1 MKVSAVILL
10 ISVAVFV
17 SPAYAKKV
25 EIGQTVTECLAYP
38 EACVSVVD
46 AFLAELDRGE
56 VDSEVA
62 VGLLSARLYEIAG
75 SSTVLQRNYFSE
87 SLQGLSSW
95 SEVNVGPQSSRIKS
109 LAEGATQAAA
119 AGSGAAAGN
128 NDSQLSVTITS
139 RGRGWGKDK
148 CGPGV
153 GKSCSPWA
161 DFPGG
166 GWGPPRPPHGSPN

>member
-25 EIGQTVTECLAYP
+25 EIGQTVTECLAFP

-46 AFLAELDRGE
+46 TFLAELKPGE
-56 VDSEVA
+56 VDGEVA
-62 VGLLSARLYEIAG
+62 VGLLYARLYEIAG
-75 SSTVLQRNYFSE
+75 SSTGSQQENFSEPLQR
-87 SLQGLSSW
+87 LASW
-95 SEVNVGPQSSRIKS
+95 SEVN
-109 LAEGATQAAA
+109 
-119 AGSGAAAGN
+119 SGQQPA
-128 NDSQLSVTITS
+128 VT
-139 RGRGWGKDK
+139 RRGWGWGKNK
-148 CGPGV
+148 CGTGV
-153 GKSCSPWA
+153 GKNCSPWL